1 MKKTKKRKGREEK
14 ILMANPSTPLHIS
27 ASLGDLDTTNRHL
40 ASDPG
45 SATAVDS
52 GGRTALHFAASEGHR
67 EIVEVLLKANKDACL
82 KADEG
87 GRIPLHLA
95 AMRGQVEVMKELI
108 NEKPESILEKM
119 HGYTVLHLCVR
130 YNHLDALKLLLESK
144 YIDDKFINSD
154 DPNNE
159 TILLTS
165 ARLKQIEIECYLV
178 SHPRISVD
186 SKSLAKAFGFGNP
199 PNDDQ
204 YEKLRG
210 NLMVV
215 ASLIAQMSFQVATNP
230 PGGFWQVNTKKLDE
244 GCPEGSGICKAG
256 TSVLAY
262 TSKSDYHLFTACST
276 LSFVA
281 SLSVILLLISQVPLQ
296 KKFFVGILIIGMWSS
311 ITLIAGTYIFSMR
324 MVQMQ
329 TDDEIFSRVFSLA
342 PIFLAWLIFSLV
354 SYHLFQF
361 GIWLIFHN
369 SYVIAKSCEILDSLV
384 KKIKN
389 LKSNVVNKLKNL
401 KPHVCCQV

>member
-1 MKKTKKRKGREEK
+1 
-14 ILMANPSTPLHIS
+14 MANPSTPLHIS
-27 ASLGDLDTTNRHL
+27 ASLGDLDATKRHL
-40 ASDPG
+40 ASDPR

-52 GGRTALHFAASEGHR
+52 GGRTALHLAASEGHMD
-67 EIVEVLLKANKDACL
+67 IVKVLLTANGEACL
-82 KADEG
+82 KADER

-95 AMRGQVEVMKELI
+95 AMRGQVEMV
-108 NEKPESILEKM
+108 S
-119 HGYTVLHLCVR
+119 
-130 YNHLDALKLLLESK
+130 
-144 YIDDKFINSD
+144 
-154 DPNNE
+154 
-159 TILLTS
+159 
-165 ARLKQIEIECYLV
+165 YLV

-230 PGGFWQVNTKKLDE
+230 PGGFWQVNTEKFDE
-244 GCPEGSGICKAG
+244 GCPKGFGICKAG

-262 TSKSDYHLFTACST
+262 TSKRDYHMFTACST

-281 SLSVILLLISQVPLQ
+281 SLSVILLLISQVPLRN
-296 KKFFVGILIIGMWSS
+296 KFFVGILIIGMWSS
-311 ITLIAGTYIFSMR
+311 VTLIAGAYIFSMR

-354 SYHLFQF
+354 SYHVFQF
-361 GIWLIFHN
+361 GIWLIFHKN
-369 SYVIAKSCEILDSLV
+369 DAIDKSCEILDSLV
-384 KKIKN
+384 KKMKNLRSNAVNTLKN

-401 KPHVCCQV
+401 KPHVCCQEQRPTGTVV

>member
-1 MKKTKKRKGREEK
+1 MG
-14 ILMANPSTPLHIS
+14 NP
-27 ASLGDLDTTNRHL
+27 DL
-40 ASDPG
+40 AKV
-45 SATAVDS
+45 VDS

-95 AMRGQVEVMKELI
+95 AMRGQVEVMEELI
-108 NEKPESILEKM
+108 NEKPESILKKM

-130 YNHLDALKLLLESK
+130 YNHLNALKLLLKST
-144 YIDDKFINSD
+144 YIDDKFINSN

-230 PGGFWQVNTKKLDE
+230 PGGFWQVNTKKFDE
-244 GCPEGSGICKAG
+244 GCPEGSGMCKAG

-262 TSKSDYHLFTACST
+262 TSKSDYHLFTACNT

-296 KKFFVGILIIGMWSS
+296 NKFFVGILIIGMWSS
-311 ITLIAGTYIFSMR
+311 ITLIAATYIFSMR

-329 TDDEIFSRVFSLA
+329 ADDEIFSRVFSLA

-354 SYHLFQF
+354 SYHIFQF
-361 GIWLIFHN
+361 GIWLIFHK
-369 SYVIAKSCEILDSLV
+369 SYVIAKSGEILDSLV

-389 LKSNVVNKLKNL
+389 LKSNVVNTLKNSKSNVVNTLKNSKSNVVNKLKNL
-401 KPHVCCQV
+401 KPHVCRQVQRPTGTVV